1 MKQIYMTIAIY
12 ILTSALW
19 LVLCLHIWKPK
30 EQPVIIDKSKEI
42 QRIDSILNSN
52 AGALKEYKLQQQ
64 EIQKQLYEI
73 DNKKAER
80 TNKYY
85 IDFNRINS
93 VTNVDE
99 HAVDSVFYYLQQ
111 LDKQRYFEPNRTLR
125 FD

>member
-1 MKQIYMTIAIY
+1 MKQIYITLAVY
-12 ILTSALW
+12 VLTSLAW
-19 LVLCLHIWKPK
+19 LVICWFVWNKK
-30 EQPVIIDKSKEI
+30 EQPVMNNTKEI
-42 QRIDSILNSN
+42 QRIDSTLNAN

-111 LDKQRYFEPNRTLR
+111 LDNQRYFEPNRTLR